1 MIGSMAVGDLLTLCS
16 GLVIRREALAE
27 QAREG

>member
-1 MIGSMAVGDLLTLCS
+1 MAVGDLLTLCS